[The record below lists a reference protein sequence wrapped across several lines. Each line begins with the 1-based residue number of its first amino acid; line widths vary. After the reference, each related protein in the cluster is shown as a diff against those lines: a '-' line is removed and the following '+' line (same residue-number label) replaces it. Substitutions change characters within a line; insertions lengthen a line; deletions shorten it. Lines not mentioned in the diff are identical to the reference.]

1 MPGALHDAPDWWVA
15 LALHS
20 GVAEAPGPQGI
31 VREVHPVVLAQ
42 HLLLHLADAGVLRH
56 ARLTDGYHHALNQ
69 VGDVLGRD
77 VGVAL
82 FFESVLISFFR
93 CKPWVSV
100 ASSVDASWTLAR
112 LPGTFFD

>member
-1 MPGALHDAPDWWVA
+1 MSRALDHSPDWWVA
-15 LALHS
+15 LALYCR
-20 GVAEAPGPQGI
+20 VAEAPGPEGI
-31 VREVHPVVLAQ
+31 VREVHPLVLAQ

-82 FFESVLISFFR
+82 LEEGLQPRLQVGFTMF
-93 CKPWVSV
+93 
-100 ASSVDASWTLAR
+100 TL
-112 LPGTFFD
+112 